1 VINHCDINYKTARN
15 KRLHVELALLKLC
28 FLNTQLE
35 NVFGVLSTEKKK
47 GIQ

>member
-1 VINHCDINYKTARN
+1 
-15 KRLHVELALLKLC
+15 LKLC